1 MQPVS
6 PGQGG
11 SAGSR
16 GAGAGVLPS
25 RLPAFVLGR
34 PGFQLTLAAWRGRL
48 LGTLSLEAERRRL
61 FLWLPVM
68 MGAGILLYFAAD
80 REPALWAPLTGLA
93 LACGAAFALRQRRLA
108 LVICL
113 GSGAA
118 FAGFAAAT
126 WRTATVAAPMLD
138 RPRIGQVTGF
148 VESVEA
154 RDAGARLVILV
165 TGLAGVEAERWPRR
179 VRVNVRSGTVSP
191 GDHIAAVARLL
202 PPPGPA
208 RPGGYDFGRDAFFRG
223 LGAVGSIP
231 GKIVLTPPPRPPST
245 ELALAAAI
253 DRARNA
259 LTRRIAE
266 IGGGQAGA
274 MAAALVTGK
283 RGLITET
290 TNTDLRAAGIYHIV
304 SISGLHMVLAAGT
317 IFWLVRALLALSQ
330 TLALRWQVKKL
341 AAIAAM
347 IGAIAYCVFSGA
359 EVATVRSLIM
369 TLVMLG
375 AILVDRPALS
385 MRNLALAAIIV
396 LLREP
401 EALLGPSF
409 QMSFGAVAALIAFAE
424 RWENRERA
432 QSPSMLP
439 WPLRPLWIA
448 SIGIIV
454 TTLLATAATAPFGA
468 YHFQTFNPFGLLG
481 NALALPFVSLCVMPA
496 AVFGVLAYPFG
507 LDAPAWWLMGFA
519 SEVVLKLAHWV
530 ATIDH
535 STLVIAAFGPAAL
548 VCFVAALLWLTLW
561 TTKLRLLAIL
571 PLIAGV
577 AVAARPER
585 PEIQIER
592 DGSGIAVR
600 GKDGLLVVAGKPSRF
615 VLQQWLAAD
624 GDGRNPDDAALRRD
638 AACDAQ
644 GCVIRTGD
652 GRSVAYA
659 RERLAIIEDCRRA
672 DLVVTPIPWSAPCAA
687 TLIDRT
693 ALSRDGA
700 TALVRRGGA
709 WRSLASDDRS
719 GERPWSRKGEAPP
732 SAPARQVSPGQ
743 VSPRQVSPGNAAAST
758 PVDAAAESERLQ

>member
-1 MQPVS
+1 MQRGL
-6 PGQGG
+6 PGEGRPAQ
-11 SAGSR
+11 AR
-16 GAGAGVLPS
+16 GARAGVLPS
-25 RLPAFVLGR
+25 RLPVLVLGG
-34 PGFQLTLAAWRGRL
+34 PGLRLMLAGWQRHFLAAC
-48 LGTLSLEAERRRL
+48 SLEVERRRL

-80 REPALWAPLTGLA
+80 SEPALWAPVAGFLLTGA
-93 LACGAAFALRQRRLA
+93 AAFALRQRRPAMLA
-108 LVICL
+108 CIALATV
-113 GSGAA
+113 
-118 FAGFAAAT
+118 FAGFAAAS
-126 WRTATVAAPMLD
+126 WRTASIAGPVLD
-138 RPRIGQVTGF
+138 RPRIGQLSGF
-148 VESVEA
+148 VEAVEA

-165 TGLAGVEAERWPRR
+165 TGLAGLEPERWPRR

-191 GDHIAAVARLL
+191 GDHVAAVARLL

-223 LGAVGSIP
+223 LGAVGSVP
-231 GKIVLTPPPRPPST
+231 GKIALTPPPVPP
-245 ELALAAAI
+245 LAQLQLAAAI

-266 IGGGQAGA
+266 TGGGQAGA

-330 TLALRWQVKKL
+330 TLALRWPVKKI
-341 AAIAAM
+341 AAVAAM
-347 IGAIAYCVFSGA
+347 IGALAYCVFSGA

-424 RWENRERA
+424 RWESRA
-432 QSPSMLP
+432 RPQAPSALP
-439 WPLRPLWIA
+439 WPVRPLWIA
-448 SIGIIV
+448 ASGIVV

-481 NALALPFVSLCVMPA
+481 NALALPFVSLCVMPT

-507 LDAPAWWLMGFA
+507 LDAPAWWLMGAA

-548 VCFVAALLWLTLW
+548 ACFAASLLWIALW

-571 PLIAGV
+571 PLIVGV
-577 AVAARPER
+577 AVAAKPER
-585 PEIQIER
+585 PDILIER

-600 GKDGLLVVAGKPSRF
+600 GKDDTLVVAGKPSRF
-615 VLQQWLAAD
+615 VLQQWLTAD
-624 GDGRNPDDAALRRD
+624 GDGRNPDDAALRQG

-644 GCVIRTGD
+644 GCVIATKD
-652 GRSVAYA
+652 GRSIAYA
-659 RERLAIIEDCRRA
+659 RDRLAIIEDCRRA

-687 TLIDRT
+687 KLVDRT
-693 ALSRDGA
+693 ALNRDGA
-700 TALVRRGGA
+700 TSLIRRGGG
-709 WRSLASDDRS
+709 WRSLASDPGGAD
-719 GERPWSRKGEAPP
+719 RPWSRKAEATLPAP
-732 SAPARQVSPGQ
+732 VRTAPAIP
-743 VSPRQVSPGNAAAST
+743 AAS
-758 PVDAAAESERLQ
+758 PPADESPDAERLQ

>member
-1 MQPVS
+1 MQPA
-6 PGQGG
+6 PGQGR
-11 SAGSR
+11 SAGPR
-16 GAGAGVLPS
+16 GARVGVLSLRP
-25 RLPAFVLGR
+25 PAFLLGG
-34 PGFQLTLAAWRGRL
+34 PGLHLTLSAWRDGL
-48 LGTLSLEAERRRL
+48 VAALSHEAERRRL

-80 REPALWAPLTGLA
+80 REPALWAPVAGFVAACAGA
-93 LACGAAFALRQRRLA
+93 LVLRQRRLA
-108 LVICL
+108 PLICL
-113 GSGAA
+113 GCAAA
-118 FAGFAAAT
+118 FAGFAAAA
-126 WRTATVAAPMLD
+126 WRTATVAAPTLD

-165 TGLAGVEAERWPRR
+165 TGLAGVEPERWPRR
-179 VRVNVRSGTVSP
+179 VRVNVRAGTVSP

-231 GKIVLTPPPRPPST
+231 GKISLTPAPRPPPT
-245 ELALAAAI
+245 ELTLAATI

-317 IFWLVRALLALSQ
+317 IFWLVRALLAVSQ
-330 TLALRWQVKKL
+330 TLALRWPVKKF
-341 AAIAAM
+341 AAVAAM
-347 IGAIAYCVFSGA
+347 IGAIGYCVFSGA

-385 MRNLALAAIIV
+385 MRNLALAAMIV

-424 RWENRERA
+424 RWESRGRP
-432 QSPSMLP
+432 QPPSVLP
-439 WPLRPLWIA
+439 WPIRPLWIA
-448 SIGIIV
+448 ATGIVI

-496 AVFGVLAYPFG
+496 AVFGVLVYPFG

-519 SEVVLKLAHWV
+519 SDVVLKLAHWV

-548 VCFVAALLWLTLW
+548 ACFAASLLWITLW

-571 PLIAGV
+571 PLIGGV
-577 AVAARPER
+577 AVAAKPER
-585 PEIQIER
+585 PDILIER

-600 GKDGLLVVAGKPSRF
+600 GKDDLLILAGKPSRF
-615 VLQQWLAAD
+615 VLQQWLTAD
-624 GDGRNPDDAALRRD
+624 GDGRNPDDFALRQG
-638 AACDAQ
+638 AACDAL
-644 GCVIRTGD
+644 GCVIATKD
-652 GRSVAYA
+652 GRSIAYA
-659 RERLAIIEDCRRA
+659 RDRLAIIEDCRRA
-672 DLVVTPIPWSAPCAA
+672 DLVVTPIPWTAPCAA
-687 TLIDRT
+687 KLVDRT
-693 ALSRDGA
+693 ALNRDGA
-700 TALVRRGGA
+700 TALVRRLGG
-709 WRSLASDDRS
+709 WRSHASEQGGD
-719 GERPWSRKGEAPP
+719 RPWSRKAETPP
-732 SAPARQVSPGQ
+732 SAQARQTAPAAQ
-743 VSPRQVSPGNAAAST
+743 AAAP
-758 PVDAAAESERLQ
+758 PVDDAEPERLP

>member
-1 MQPVS
+1 MQPAP
-6 PGQGG
+6 PGQASLKGP
-11 SAGSR
+11 R
-16 GAGAGVLPS
+16 GARVAALPS
-25 RLPAFVLGR
+25 RLSAFALGG
-34 PGFQLTLAAWRGRL
+34 PGFGLMFAAWMRHF
-48 LGTLSLEAERRRL
+48 LGAFSREAERRRL
-61 FLWLPVM
+61 FLWLPVA

-80 REPALWAPLTGLA
+80 REPVLWAPVAGFVLAGAGAVLLRLRRRAMLACIGLA
-93 LACGAAFALRQRRLA
+93 A
-108 LVICL
+108 I
-113 GSGAA
+113 

-126 WRTATVAAPMLD
+126 WRTATIAAPMLD
-138 RPRIGQVTGF
+138 RPRIGQVSGF

-154 RDAGARLVILV
+154 RDAGARIVLLV
-165 TGLAGVEAERWPRR
+165 TGLAGLEPERWPRR
-179 VRVNVRSGTVSP
+179 VRVNVRSGSVSP
-191 GDHIAAVARLL
+191 GDHIAAIARLL

-223 LGAVGSIP
+223 VGAVGSIP
-231 GKIVLTPPPRPPST
+231 GKITLAPPPRAPPA
-245 ELALAAAI
+245 ELVLAAAI
-253 DRARNA
+253 DQARNA

-330 TLALRWQVKKL
+330 TLALHWPIKKL

-347 IGAIAYCVFSGA
+347 AGAIGYCVFSGA

-369 TLVMLG
+369 TLIMLG

-385 MRNLALAAIIV
+385 MRNLALAAMIV

-424 RWENRERA
+424 RWENRDRA
-432 QSPSMLP
+432 QPPSTLP
-439 WPLRPLWIA
+439 WPVRPLWIA
-448 SIGIIV
+448 STGIVV

-548 VCFVAALLWLTLW
+548 ACFSASLLWITLW
-561 TTKLRLLAIL
+561 TTGLRLLAIL
-571 PLIAGV
+571 PLAAGV
-577 AVAARPER
+577 AVAAKPEK
-585 PEIQIER
+585 PEILIER

-615 VLQQWLAAD
+615 VLQQWLTAD
-624 GDGRNPDDAALRRD
+624 GDGRNPDDATLRQGV
-638 AACDAQ
+638 ACDLQ
-644 GCVIRTGD
+644 GCVIVTRD
-652 GRSVAYA
+652 GRSVAYV

-672 DLVVTPIPWSAPCAA
+672 DLVVTPIPWSAACAA
-687 TLIDRT
+687 KLIDRM

-700 TALVRRGGA
+700 TALVRQGGG
-709 WRSLASDDRS
+709 WRSHASEPGS
-719 GERPWSRKGEAPP
+719 GDRPWSRRSEVRTSA
-732 SAPARQVSPGQ
+732 SAPTSARP
-743 VSPRQVSPGNAAAST
+743 AAAS
-758 PVDAAAESERLQ
+758 PADDAAEPERLQ

>member
-1 MQPVS
+1 MQPAPS
-6 PGQGG
+6 GQGDAASG
-11 SAGSR
+11 R
-16 GAGAGVLPS
+16 GARAGVLNR
-25 RLPAFVLGR
+25 RLPAMVLGG
-34 PGFQLTLAAWRGRL
+34 PALQLTLAALRDRL
-48 LGTLSLEAERRRL
+48 QRTLAREAERRRL
-61 FLWLPVM
+61 FLWLPVLI
-68 MGAGILLYFAAD
+68 GCGILLYFVAD
-80 REPALWAPLTGLA
+80 REPALWAPSSGFA
-93 LACGAAFALRQRRLA
+93 VSCGAALLLRRHRRRAFMACIGLA
-108 LVICL
+108 AV
-113 GSGAA
+113 

-148 VESVEA
+148 VEAVEA

-165 TGLAGVEAERWPRR
+165 TGLAGVEPEAWPRR

-223 LGAVGSIP
+223 IGAVGSIA
-231 GKIVLTPPPRPPST
+231 GKIALTPPPRPPPPGLV
-245 ELALAAAI
+245 LATAI
-253 DRARNA
+253 DVARNA
-259 LTRRIAE
+259 LTQRIAT

-290 TNTDLRAAGIYHIV
+290 TNADLRAAGIYHIV

-330 TLALRWQVKKL
+330 TLTLRWPIKKL
-341 AAIAAM
+341 AAVAAM
-347 IGAIAYCVFSGA
+347 LGAIAYCVFSGA
-359 EVATVRSLIM
+359 EVATLRSLIM

-385 MRNLALAAIIV
+385 MRNLALAAMIV

-424 RWENRERA
+424 RWEQRNRR
-432 QSPSMLP
+432 QPPLPLP

-448 SIGIIV
+448 ASGIVV

-481 NALALPFVSLCVMPA
+481 NALALPFVSLFVMPA

-507 LDAPAWWLMGFA
+507 LDAPAWWLMGLA
-519 SEVVLKLAHWV
+519 SQVVLQLAHWV

-548 VCFVAALLWLTLW
+548 ACFAAALLWMALW
-561 TTKLRLLAIL
+561 TTSLRWLAIL

-577 AVAARPER
+577 AVAAKPER

-600 GKDGLLVVAGKPSRF
+600 GRDERLVVAGRPSAF
-615 VLQQWLAAD
+615 VLQQWLTAD
-624 GDGRNPDDAALRRD
+624 GDSRRPDDASLREG
-638 AACDAQ
+638 AACDPQ
-644 GCVIRTGD
+644 GCVIETQD
-652 GRSVAYA
+652 GRSVAHA

-672 DLVVTPIPWSAPCAA
+672 DLVVTPIPWTAPCAA
-687 TLIDRT
+687 QLIDRT
-693 ALSRDGA
+693 ALARGGA
-700 TALVRRGGA
+700 TALIRHAGG
-709 WRSLASDDRS
+709 WRSHLADD
-719 GERPWSRKGEAPP
+719 GKGDRPWSRKGQAAPSTPGRPATAPP
-732 SAPARQVSPGQ
+732 QD
-743 VSPRQVSPGNAAAST
+743 
-758 PVDAAAESERLQ
+758 DAAEAERLQ

>member
-1 MQPVS
+1 V
-6 PGQGG
+6 
-11 SAGSR
+11 R
-16 GAGAGVLPS
+16 GARAGALPW
-25 RLPAFVLGR
+25 RLPAFVLGS
-34 PGFQLTLAAWRGRL
+34 PGLGLTLSAWRHRFL
-48 LGTLSLEAERRRL
+48 RALALEAERRRL

-80 REPALWAPLTGLA
+80 REPALWAPLAGFLLTA
-93 LACGAAFALRQRRLA
+93 AGAVLLRQRRRAALICIGLA
-108 LVICL
+108 
-113 GSGAA
+113 AA

-126 WRTATVAAPMLD
+126 WRTATMSGPLLD
-138 RPRIGQVTGF
+138 RPRIGQLSGF
-148 VESVEA
+148 VEAVEA

-165 TGLAGVEAERWPRR
+165 TGLAGLEPERWPRR

-231 GKIVLTPPPRPPST
+231 GKITLTPPPRAPPA
-245 ELALAAAI
+245 ELVLAATI

-330 TLALRWQVKKL
+330 TLALLWPVKKL
-341 AAIAAM
+341 AAVAAM
-347 IGAIAYCVFSGA
+347 IGAVAYCVFSGA

-424 RWENRERA
+424 RWENRSRP
-432 QSPSMLP
+432 QPPSALP
-439 WPLRPLWIA
+439 WPIRPLWIA
-448 SIGIIV
+448 ATGIVV

-507 LDAPAWWLMGFA
+507 LDAPAWWLMGAA

-535 STLVIAAFGPAAL
+535 STLVIAAFGPVALACFAAS
-548 VCFVAALLWLTLW
+548 LLWITLW

-571 PLIAGV
+571 PLVTGV
-577 AVAARPER
+577 AVAAKPER
-585 PEIQIER
+585 PDILIER

-600 GKDGLLVVAGKPSRF
+600 GKDDLLIVAGKPSRF
-615 VLQQWLAAD
+615 VLQQWLTAD
-624 GDGRNPDDAALRRD
+624 GDGRNPDDAGLRQG

-644 GCVIRTGD
+644 GCVIATKD
-652 GRSVAYA
+652 GRSIAFA
-659 RERLAIIEDCRRA
+659 RDRLAIIEDCRRA
-672 DLVVTPIPWSAPCAA
+672 DLVVTPIPWTAPCVAK
-687 TLIDRT
+687 LIDRT
-693 ALSRDGA
+693 SLSRDGA
-700 TALVRRGGA
+700 TALVRRGKD
-709 WRSLASDDRS
+709 WRSHASEQGGD
-719 GERPWSRKGEAPP
+719 RPWSRKVEALP
-732 SAPARQVSPGQ
+732 SAPARQVAPAAQ
-743 VSPRQVSPGNAAAST
+743 VAAP
-758 PVDAAAESERLQ
+758 PVDDDEPERLQ

>member
-1 MQPVS
+1 MQPAPS
-6 PGQGG
+6 GQG
-11 SAGSR
+11 SSVRPR
-16 GAGAGVLPS
+16 GARAGVLPS
-25 RLPAFVLGR
+25 RLPAFVLGG
-34 PGFQLTLAAWRGRL
+34 PGLQLTLSSWGDRL
-48 LGTLSLEAERRRL
+48 LGALSCEAERRRL

-80 REPALWAPLTGLA
+80 REPALWAPVSGFI
-93 LACGAAFALRQRRLA
+93 LACTGALVSRQRRLA
-108 LVICL
+108 PLLCL
-113 GSGAA
+113 GAAAA

-165 TGLAGVEAERWPRR
+165 TGLAGLEPERWPRR
-179 VRVNVRSGTVSP
+179 VRVNIRAGTVSP

-231 GKIVLTPPPRPPST
+231 GKIALTPPPRPPPT
-245 ELALAAAI
+245 QLALAAAI

-330 TLALRWQVKKL
+330 TLALQWPVKKL
-341 AAIAAM
+341 AALAAM
-347 IGAIAYCVFSGA
+347 IGAIGYCVFSGA

-424 RWENRERA
+424 RWESRGRP
-432 QSPSMLP
+432 QPPPVLP
-439 WPLRPLWIA
+439 WPIRPLWIA
-448 SIGIIV
+448 ATGIVI

-519 SEVVLKLAHWV
+519 SDVVLKLAHWV

-548 VCFVAALLWLTLW
+548 ACFSASLLWITLW

-571 PLIAGV
+571 PLIGGV
-577 AVAARPER
+577 AVASKPER
-585 PEIQIER
+585 PEILIER

-600 GKDGLLVVAGKPSRF
+600 GKDDRLVLAGKPSRF
-615 VLQQWLAAD
+615 VLQQWLTAD
-624 GDGRNPDDAALRRD
+624 GDGRNPDDAALRQG
-638 AACDAQ
+638 ANCDTL
-644 GCVIRTGD
+644 GCVITTKE
-652 GRSVAYA
+652 GRSIAYA
-659 RERLAIIEDCRRA
+659 RDRLAIIEDCRRA
-672 DLVVTPIPWSAPCAA
+672 DLVVTPIPWTAPCAA
-687 TLIDRT
+687 KLVDRT

-700 TALVRRGGA
+700 TALVRRGGQ
-709 WRSLASDDRS
+709 WRSHASEQS
-719 GERPWSRKGEAPP
+719 GRDRPWSRKVEAPLP
-732 SAPARQVSPGQ
+732 PAKEAAP
-743 VSPRQVSPGNAAAST
+743 PR
-758 PVDAAAESERLQ
+758 PVTAPPLDDAEPERLQ

>member
-1 MQPVS
+1 MQPAS
-6 PGQGG
+6 PGQGS
-11 SAGSR
+11 SAGPR
-16 GAGAGVLPS
+16 GARAGVLPA
-25 RLPAFVLGR
+25 RPPAFVLGA
-34 PGFQLTLAAWRGRL
+34 PGFQLTVAAWRGRL
-48 LGTLSLEAERRRL
+48 LGALSVEAERRRL

-80 REPALWAPLTGLA
+80 REPALWAPLTGFA
-93 LACGAAFALRQRRLA
+93 LACAAAFLLRRRRLA
-108 LVICL
+108 LVIGL
-113 GSGAA
+113 GCAAA

-138 RPRIGQVTGF
+138 RARIGKVTGF

-165 TGLAGVEAERWPRR
+165 TGLAGLEPGRWPKR

-231 GKIVLTPPPRPPST
+231 GKITLTPPPRPPPP
-245 ELALAAAI
+245 ELVLAATI

-341 AAIAAM
+341 AALAAM
-347 IGAIAYCVFSGA
+347 IGAVAYCVFSGA

-424 RWENRERA
+424 PWENRGRA
-432 QSPSMLP
+432 QPPAMLP
-439 WPLRPLWIA
+439 WPVRPLWIA
-448 SIGIIV
+448 GSGIVV

-468 YHFQTFNPFGLLG
+468 YHFQIFNPFGLLG

-507 LDAPAWWLMGFA
+507 LDAPAWWLMGLA
-519 SEVVLKLAHWV
+519 SEMVLKLAHWV

-535 STLVIAAFGPAAL
+535 STLVIAAFGPSALACFAAS
-548 VCFVAALLWLTLW
+548 LLWITLW
-561 TTKLRLLAIL
+561 TTKLRLFAIL
-571 PLIAGV
+571 PLVTGV
-577 AVAARPER
+577 AVAAKPER
-585 PEIQIER
+585 PEILIER

-600 GKDGLLVVAGKPSRF
+600 GKDDLLIVAGRPSRF
-615 VLQQWLAAD
+615 VLQQWLNAD
-624 GDGRNPDDAALRRD
+624 GDGRNPDDASLRQG
-638 AACDAQ
+638 AACDAL
-644 GCVIRTGD
+644 GCVISTKD

-659 RERLAIIEDCRRA
+659 RDRLAIIEDCRRA
-672 DLVVTPIPWSAPCAA
+672 DLVVTPIPWTAPCAA
-687 TLIDRT
+687 KLIDRT
-693 ALSRDGA
+693 SLSRDGA
-700 TALVRRGGA
+700 TALVRRGKD
-709 WRSLASDDRS
+709 WRSHASEQVGGD
-719 GERPWSRKGEAPP
+719 RPWSRTAAATPPAPTKP
-732 SAPARQVSPGQ
+732 APA
-743 VSPRQVSPGNAAAST
+743 ST
-758 PVDAAAESERLQ
+758 VAPLPVEDAEPERLQ

>member
-1 MQPVS
+1 M
-6 PGQGG
+6 
-11 SAGSR
+11 
-16 GAGAGVLPS
+16 
-25 RLPAFVLGR
+25 
-34 PGFQLTLAAWRGRL
+34 AWRARL
-48 LGTLSLEAERRRL
+48 FGALSREAERRRL
-61 FLWLPVM
+61 FLWLPVL

-80 REPALWAPLTGLA
+80 SEPALAAPLSGLA
-93 LACGAAFALRQRRLA
+93 LAAGAAFALRRRRIA
-108 LVICL
+108 LMVCL
-113 GSGAA
+113 GLCAA
-118 FAGFAAAT
+118 FVGFAAAT
-126 WRTATVAAPMLD
+126 WRTATVASPMLD
-138 RPRIGQVTGF
+138 RPRIGLLTGF
-148 VESVEA
+148 VEAVEA

-165 TGLAGVEAERWPRR
+165 TGIAGLEPAAWPRR

-231 GKIVLTPPPRPPST
+231 GKIALTPPPHPPPPQLS
-245 ELALAAAI
+245 LAATV

-290 TNTDLRAAGIYHIV
+290 TNADLRAAGIYHIV

-317 IFWLVRALLALSQ
+317 IFWLVRAVLALSR
-330 TLALRWQVKKL
+330 TLALGFPIKKIAAL
-341 AAIAAM
+341 AAMA
-347 IGAIAYCVFSGA
+347 GATAYCVFSGA

-424 RWENRERA
+424 RWEERSRA
-432 QSPSMLP
+432 QPPSALP

-448 SIGIIV
+448 VTGIIV

-481 NALALPFVSLCVMPA
+481 NALALPFVSLFVMPA

-507 LDAPAWWLMGFA
+507 LDAPAWWLMGLA
-519 SEVVLKLAHWV
+519 SHVVLQLAHWV
-530 ATIDH
+530 AGIDH
-535 STLVIAAFGPAAL
+535 STVVIAAFGPAAL
-548 VCFVAALLWLTLW
+548 SCFAASLLWATLW

-571 PLIAGV
+571 PLIGGV
-577 AVAARPER
+577 MIAAKPER

-600 GKDGLLVVAGKPSRF
+600 GRDGLLVVAGKPSRF
-615 VLQQWLAAD
+615 VLQQWLTAD
-624 GDGRNPDDAALRRD
+624 GDSRNPDDASLRQG

-644 GCVIRTGD
+644 GCVIRTKD
-652 GRSVAYA
+652 GRNVAYA

-672 DLVVTPIPWSAPCAA
+672 DLVVTPIPWTAPCKAP
-687 TLIDRT
+687 LIDRT
-693 ALSRDGA
+693 ALGRDGA
-700 TALVRRGGA
+700 TALVARAEG
-709 WRSLASDDRS
+709 WRSHAAEQAGGNRPWTRQSAPPLSPSSRPAAAVTSPSDD
-719 GERPWSRKGEAPP
+719 G
-732 SAPARQVSPGQ
+732 PG
-743 VSPRQVSPGNAAAST
+743 PEP
-758 PVDAAAESERLQ
+758 LQ

>member
-1 MQPVS
+1 MPS
-6 PGQGG
+6 APPGQGG
-11 SAGSR
+11 SAGAH
-16 GAGAGVLPS
+16 GARAGI
-25 RLPAFVLGR
+25 LPARVPALALRGPVFGLALFGWHGR
-34 PGFQLTLAAWRGRL
+34 ALDALT
-48 LGTLSLEAERRRL
+48 LEAERRRL
-61 FLWLPVM
+61 FLWLPAM

-80 REPALWAPLTGLA
+80 REPASWAPLTGLSLFAAAA
-93 LACGAAFALRQRRLA
+93 LLLRQRRLA
-108 LVICL
+108 PVVCL
-113 GSGAA
+113 AFAAA
-118 FAGFAAAT
+118 FAGFAAAS
-126 WRTATVAAPMLD
+126 WRTASVAAPMLD
-138 RPRIGQVTGF
+138 RPRIGQLTGF
-148 VESVEA
+148 VEMVEA

-165 TGLAGVEAERWPRR
+165 TGIAGLEPERWPKR
-179 VRVNVRSGTVSP
+179 VRANVRSSSVSP
-191 GDHIAAVARLL
+191 GDHIAAMARLL

-231 GKIVLTPPPRPPST
+231 GKITLMPPPHAPPA
-245 ELALAAAI
+245 ELQLAATI

-266 IGGGQAGA
+266 SGGGQAGA

-317 IFWLVRALLALSQ
+317 IFWLVRALLALSR
-330 TLALRWQVKKL
+330 TLALRWPIKKI
-341 AAIAAM
+341 AAVAAM
-347 IGAIAYCVFSGA
+347 IGATAYCVFSGS

-424 RWENRERA
+424 RWEGRDRSRA
-432 QSPSMLP
+432 PPVLP
-439 WPLRPLWIA
+439 WPLHPLWIA
-448 SIGIIV
+448 AIGIVV

-481 NALALPFVSLCVMPA
+481 NALALPFVSLFVMPA

-507 LDAPAWWLMGFA
+507 LDWPAWWLMGAA
-519 SEVVLKLAHWV
+519 SDIVLKLAHWV
-530 ATIDH
+530 ATLDH

-548 VCFVAALLWLTLW
+548 ACFAAALLWITLW
-561 TTKLRLLAIL
+561 TTKLRFLAIL
-571 PLIAGV
+571 PLMAGV
-577 AVAARPER
+577 AVAAKPEK
-585 PEIQIER
+585 PEILIER

-600 GKDGLLVVAGKPSRF
+600 GKDGTLIVAGRPSRF
-615 VLQQWLAAD
+615 VLQQWLSAD
-624 GDGRNPDDAALRRD
+624 GDGRSPDDAALRQG

-644 GCVIRTGD
+644 GCVIATKE
-652 GRSVAYA
+652 GRRVAYA
-659 RERLAIIEDCRRA
+659 RDRLAIIEDCRRA
-672 DLVVTPIPWSAPCAA
+672 DLVVTPIPWTAPCRAM
-687 TLIDRT
+687 LVDRT
-693 ALSRDGA
+693 ALVRDGA
-700 TALVRRGGA
+700 TSLVRRGDG
-709 WRSLASDDRS
+709 WRSLAAEQS
-719 GERPWSRKGEAPP
+719 GSQRPWNRQREVAPVASPRAANPP
-732 SAPARQVSPGQ
+732 SADDPAEP
-743 VSPRQVSPGNAAAST
+743 
-758 PVDAAAESERLQ
+758 ERLQ